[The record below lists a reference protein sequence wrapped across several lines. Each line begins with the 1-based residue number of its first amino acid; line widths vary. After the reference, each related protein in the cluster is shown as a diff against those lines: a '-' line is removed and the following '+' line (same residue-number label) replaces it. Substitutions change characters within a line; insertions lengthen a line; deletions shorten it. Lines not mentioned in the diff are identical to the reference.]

1 MSKASEK
8 LEEQTQGDVPTPGEV
23 IGATADEAGESLRR
37 QRRQI
42 EAGIRGDP
50 LRAVAMAAGA
60 GFLAAIV
67 LRRI

>member
-1 MSKASEK
+1 MSKASDK
-8 LEEQTQGDVPTPGEV
+8 LEDQTEGDVPTADQV
-23 IGATADEAGESLRR
+23 LSATAEEAGESLRH
-37 QRRQI
+37 QRRRF
-42 EAGIRGDP
+42 EAGVRSDP